1 MVKRVVW
8 SREAAQ
14 DKIDILKYW
23 NWRNK
28 SKNYSKKL
36 NKLFNDAID
45 LVRDYPNLGRKT
57 DYDDYKNI
65 LVKEYLIFYL
75 ESANEIRIIAIWDER
90 RNPDKIKV
98 KLKI

>member
-75 ESANEIRIIAIWDER
+75 ESTNEIRIIAIWDER

>member
-1 MVKRVVW
+1 VQA
-8 SREAAQ
+8 STFG
-14 DKIDILKYW
+14 ILL
-23 NWRNK
+23 NIIVNLNIRISK
-28 SKNYSKKL
+28 SPPSASPKPL
-36 NKLFNDAID
+36 VNDAID

-75 ESANEIRIIAIWDER
+75 ESTNEIRIIAIWDER